1 MRTGGAGRKRGLLL
15 VVLLAVTLA
24 YLLYPLSSARFRIVV
39 DEAKLRARERYLA
52 EAPRIDPSRA
62 RRNIVLILA
71 DDLGKTDITRY
82 DGWVPTPRI
91 DAMGRD
97 GATCAEG
104 YITSPICSPSRA
116 GLMTG
121 RYQQRFGHELQPH
134 DRYPRN
140 RLEYYLFK
148 YLLVR
153 GDFRVANLVAF
164 PRFEDILEQG
174 LPASEVTLA
183 EVLRRQGYRTA
194 IIGKWHLG
202 SYGDHIPIRRGF
214 DYHYGFYE
222 AHTLYADPADPDIVN
237 RRHDDFT
244 DRHIWSQGRRGN
256 CALRRNDDVVD
267 EKVYLTEKIADES
280 VRWLEANA
288 TGPFFL
294 YVPFNAPHTP
304 FQVPRRYYERF
315 AQITDPNRRI
325 YAAMI
330 AALDD
335 AVGRIMDA
343 LGRLGLDESTLVF
356 FLSDNG
362 GATYTGATDNAPLR
376 GGKFTNFEG
385 GINVPFLARWRGTI
399 PAGAPCT
406 HPVSALDVFATA
418 VDAAGA
424 ELPSDRPYDGV
435 SLLPYLT
442 GRTTA
447 APHEALFW
455 RAEYHKAIRKG
466 DWKLVKDEMSG
477 RTVLFDLATDKGER
491 RNLAPARPEVVRE
504 LEQALTRW
512 ENEMVSPLW
521 PRVMDFRFVDG
532 EEVYFFPL

>member
-1 MRTGGAGRKRGLLL
+1 VPSGGARRKRGL
-15 VVLLAVTLA
+15 VFAVLFVATLA
-24 YLLYPLSSARFRIVV
+24 YLLYPLSSPRFHIVV
-39 DEAKLRARERYLA
+39 DAAKLRARQRYLA
-52 EAPRIDPSRA
+52 EVPRVDPSRP
-62 RRNIVLILA
+62 RPNVVLILA
-71 DDLGKTDITRY
+71 DDLGKTDITTY

-91 DAMGRD
+91 DAIGRE
-97 GATCAEG
+97 GATCTEG

-134 DRYPRN
+134 ERYPRN
-140 RLEYYLFK
+140 RLQYYVFK
-148 YLLVR
+148 YLLVH
-153 GDFRVANLVAF
+153 GDFRVADLIAF

-174 LPASEVTLA
+174 LPVSEVTLA

-194 IIGKWHLG
+194 IMGKWHLG
-202 SYGDHIPIRRGF
+202 SFGDHIPIRRGF

-237 RRHDDFT
+237 QRNDDFT
-244 DRHIWSQGRRGN
+244 DRHIWHEGRHGN
-256 CALRRNDDVVD
+256 CALRRNGDVVD
-267 EKVYLTEKIADES
+267 DKVYLTEKIADES

-288 TGPFFL
+288 AGPFFL

-304 FQVPRRYYERF
+304 FQVPRRYYDRF
-315 AQITDPNRRI
+315 TRITNPSRRI

-335 AVGRIMDA
+335 AVGRIMDTLA
-343 LGRLGLDESTLVF
+343 RLGLDENTLVF

-385 GINVPFLARWRGTI
+385 GINVPFLVRWRDTI
-399 PAGAPCT
+399 PAGAACT
-406 HPVSALDVFATA
+406 HAVSALDVFATA

-424 ELPSDRPYDGV
+424 DLPSDRPYDGV

-442 GRTTA
+442 GRTA
-447 APHEALFW
+447 APPHGALFW

-466 DWKLVKDEMSG
+466 DWKLVKDEMSR
-477 RTVLFDLATDKGER
+477 RTVLYDLATDKGER
-491 RNLAPARPEVVRE
+491 RNLAAAHPEVVRE

>member
-1 MRTGGAGRKRGLLL
+1 M
-15 VVLLAVTLA
+15 
-24 YLLYPLSSARFRIVV
+24 
-39 DEAKLRARERYLA
+39 
-52 EAPRIDPSRA
+52 
-62 RRNIVLILA
+62 
-71 DDLGKTDITRY
+71 
-82 DGWVPTPRI
+82 
-91 DAMGRD
+91 
-97 GATCAEG
+97 TC
-104 YITSPICSPSRA
+104 
-116 GLMTG
+116 
-121 RYQQRFGHELQPH
+121 RYQQLFGNELQPH

-148 YLLVR
+148 YLLAR
-153 GDFRVANLVAF
+153 GDFRVADLIAF

-174 LPASEVTLA
+174 LPTSEVTLA

-237 RRHDDFT
+237 RRYDDFT
-244 DRHIWSQGRRGN
+244 DRHIWSQG
-256 CALRRNDDVVD
+256 
-267 EKVYLTEKIADES
+267 
-280 VRWLEANA
+280 
-288 TGPFFL
+288 
-294 YVPFNAPHTP
+294 
-304 FQVPRRYYERF
+304 
-315 AQITDPNRRI
+315 
-325 YAAMI
+325 
-330 AALDD
+330 
-335 AVGRIMDA
+335 
-343 LGRLGLDESTLVF
+343 
-356 FLSDNG
+356 
-362 GATYTGATDNAPLR
+362 LR

-385 GINVPFLARWRGTI
+385 GINVPFLVRWRGMV

-447 APHEALFW
+447 PPHEALFW

-477 RTVLFDLATDKGER
+477 RTVLYDLATDEGER
-491 RNLAPARPEVVRE
+491 RNLAPAQPEVLRA
-504 LEQALTRW
+504 LEQALPRW
-512 ENEMVSPLW
+512 ANEQVSPLW